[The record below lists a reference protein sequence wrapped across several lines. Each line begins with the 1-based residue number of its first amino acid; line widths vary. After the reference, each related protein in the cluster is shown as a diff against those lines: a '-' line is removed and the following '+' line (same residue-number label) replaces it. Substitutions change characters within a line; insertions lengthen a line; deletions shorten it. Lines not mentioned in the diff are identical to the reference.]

1 MRTTASILAV
11 TLCMAA
17 AVSPAAHGEDL
28 RWFSAALGTGQN
40 VDVVRVGGAWQPDCT
55 CDALATIG
63 ATPLVLGHVEY
74 WNARGDGAPHDAAWN
89 VGVLAGARWLLPVQ
103 PAWRP
108 YIEFAFGGIAQSHVR
123 IGGRALGS
131 VLLFD
136 SRLGAGIALDP
147 SAKYQLGAY
156 IEHRSN
162 ARLRE
167 PNDGL
172 TTYGVE
178 LRIAL
183 R

>member
-1 MRTTASILAV
+1 
-11 TLCMAA
+11 
-17 AVSPAAHGEDL
+17 
-28 RWFSAALGTGQN
+28 
-40 VDVVRVGGAWQPDCT
+40 
-55 CDALATIG
+55 
-63 ATPLVLGHVEY
+63 
-74 WNARGDGAPHDAAWN
+74 
-89 VGVLAGARWLLPVQ
+89 
-103 PAWRP
+103 
-108 YIEFAFGGIAQSHVR
+108 
-123 IGGRALGS
+123 

-172 TTYGVE
+172 TTYGLE
-178 LRIAL
+178 LRVAW

>member
-1 MRTTASILAV
+1 MRQTAALFFLQ
-11 TLCMAA
+11 LCIAIFTA
-17 AVSPAAHGEDL
+17 TCAHAEDL
-28 RWFSAALGTGQN
+28 RWFSGALGTGQN
-40 VDVVRVGGAWQPDCT
+40 VDVLRIGGAWQPDCT

-74 WNARGDGAPHDAAWN
+74 WNARGDGQSHDSSVN
-89 VGVLAGARWLLPVQ
+89 VGALAGARWLLPARSPWQ
-103 PAWRP
+103 SF
-108 YIEFAFGGIAQSHVR
+108 IEFAFGGIAQSHVR
-123 IGGRALGS
+123 IGARALGS
-131 VLLFD
+131 MLLFD

-147 SAKYQLGAY
+147 SGKYQLAAY

-172 TTYGVE
+172 TTYGLE
-178 LRIAL
+178 LRVAL